1 MVSTIYLDGDPQRM
15 FKYAAMLVDDHE
27 DMIVKAL
34 SWVLR
39 RAIRYDRKGVE
50 QFLTDHR
57 HQLAARVKR
66 EVRNKLDT
74 GLKNPTKN

>member
-1 MVSTIYLDGDPQRM
+1 ML
-15 FKYAAMLVDDHE
+15 KYAAMLVEDHE

-50 QFLTDHR
+50 QFLTDHKR
-57 HQLAARVKR
+57 YLAARVKR
-66 EVRNKLDT
+66 EVNNKLDT
-74 GLKNPTKN
+74 GLKNPIKS